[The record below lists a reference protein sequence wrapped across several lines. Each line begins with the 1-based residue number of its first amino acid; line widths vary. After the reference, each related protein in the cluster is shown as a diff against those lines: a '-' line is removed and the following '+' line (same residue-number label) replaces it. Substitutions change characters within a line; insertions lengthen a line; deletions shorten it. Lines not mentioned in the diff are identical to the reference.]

1 MSKHHV
7 SHTCHQ
13 VLHDIGTLD
22 WYRLEELYTIEIEE
36 DGQVWDVLE
45 GRLFGDLHEWA
56 VFFAEREEQDN
67 EETFCRSNGRG
78 KYDDGGY

>member
-13 VLHDIGTLD
+13 VLHDIRTLSLD
-22 WYRLEELYTIEIEE
+22 QLEERYDIEVDEE
-36 DGQVWDVLE
+36 GGVWDSLE
-45 GRLFGDLHEWA
+45 SRMFADLQEWA

-67 EETFCRSNGRG
+67 EDTFCRSNGRG
-78 KYDDGGY
+78 RYDDGGY

>member
-13 VLHDIGTLD
+13 VLHDIRTLTID
-22 WYRLEELYTIEIEE
+22 QLEERYDIEVDEE
-36 DGQVWDVLE
+36 GGVWDSLE
-45 GRLFGDLHEWA
+45 GRQFDDLHEWA
-56 VFFAEREEQDN
+56 VFFAEREEQDS
-67 EETFCRSNGRG
+67 EDTFCRSNGRG